1 MRLAFFCSSLEAGKD
16 GVGDYTRRL
25 AGELVRRGHPAVIV
39 AANDRH
45 VSQAAFEH
53 QESDGCTIPTLRL
66 PADMSWSRRAH
77 TAANWI
83 HSFKPDW
90 ASLQF
95 VPYGFHSKGLCFG
108 LGRWLAAVNPA
119 APWQVMFH
127 ELWLGLGQGAPLKD
141 RLVGGVQRRLVL
153 DFLRQLRPRVIQT
166 QADAHQIVL
175 AREHLS
181 AAILPL
187 FSNIPFVT
195 TGDAWADSLAPL
207 LSDAAGGRPPARE
220 KLYLAG
226 VLGAVY
232 PEWPP
237 TRAVAAILPGLQDSG
252 KRLVLVFL
260 GRNNVPLQT
269 FQQLRTELRGAAD
282 VVVAGEKPPSELSRL
297 LQTLD
302 LGVATSPI
310 QGIQKSGSAAAML
323 EHGLPLLVVRDDWRL
338 RGPETPPRPAN
349 PRIFTLADFP
359 TRPALPTRIPG
370 FPDFTALEAV
380 ASQFLASLASAA
392 PPSAAQPPLEPDRA
406 PLANQLSLMK

>member
-1 MRLAFFCSSLEAGKD
+1 MRLAFFCSSLESGKD

-45 VSQAAFEH
+45 VSQAAIEH
-53 QESDGCTIPTLRL
+53 QESEGCTIATLRL
-66 PADMSWSRRAH
+66 PVGMSWSGRAN
-77 TAANWI
+77 TAAPWI
-83 HSFKPDW
+83 KSFKPDW

-108 LGRWLAAVNPA
+108 LGRWLPAVSPA

-141 RLVGGVQRRLVL
+141 WLVGGLQRRLIRGL
-153 DFLRQLRPRVIQT
+153 LRQLRPRVIQT

-187 FSNIPFVT
+187 FSNIPFVAG
-195 TGDAWADSLAPL
+195 GDAWDNSLAPL
-207 LSDAAGGRPPARE
+207 LPEAAGGRPPARE
-220 KLYLAG
+220 TLYLAG
-226 VLGAVY
+226 VLGAVH
-232 PEWPP
+232 PEWQAS
-237 TRAVAAILPGLQDSG
+237 RAVAALLPGLESTG

-260 GRNNVPLQT
+260 GRNNVPPRT
-269 FQQLRTELRGAAD
+269 FQELRTELHGAAD
-282 VVVAGEKPPSELSRL
+282 VVVVGEKVPSELSQL
-297 LQTLD
+297 LQALD
-302 LGVATSPI
+302 LGLATSPI
-310 QGIQKSGSAAAML
+310 QAIQKSGSAAAML

-338 RGPETPPRPAN
+338 RGPETPPHPAN

-359 TRPALPTRIPG
+359 VRPALPARIPG
-370 FPDFTALEAV
+370 FPDFSALEGV
-380 ASQFLASLASAA
+380 ASQFLASLVSAA
-392 PPSAAQPPLEPDRA
+392 PPSAAQLAPEPEPA
-406 PLANQLSLMK
+406 PLANQLSSMK